1 MPAVLIQPMIVVADD
16 FGKGNWFSS
25 DGVEAHK
32 MGTSSVIAIAN
43 EEGFLLSNASSDSSK
58 DIDAAYEL
66 CTRYEENKP
75 LFCNKP
81 VTVWIVY
88 EQGNE
93 RGSSIRGIMRGIQP
107 APARIV
113 EQKYYGES
121 FMNYPTD
128 EGALFR
134 LELVGRTLRAT
145 MCRQDGHGS
154 PVAVT
159 DNGPTLVHGQ

>member
-1 MPAVLIQPMIVVADD
+1 MIVVADN

-25 DGVEAHK
+25 NGVEAHK
-32 MGTSSVIAIAN
+32 LGTSSVIAIAN
-43 EEGFLLSNASSDSSK
+43 EDAFLLSNASSAWSK
-58 DIDAAYEL
+58 DIDAAREL

-88 EQGNE
+88 EQGN
-93 RGSSIRGIMRGIQP
+93 GGGPSIWGIMQGIQP
-107 APARIV
+107 APRII

-145 MCRQDGHGS
+145 MRRQDGHGS

>member
-1 MPAVLIQPMIVVADD
+1 MPGALIQPMIVAADN
-16 FGKGNWFSS
+16 FGKDNWFRVH
-25 DGVEAHK
+25 GVEAHK

-43 EEGFLLSNASSDSSK
+43 EEGFLLSNASSDWSK
-58 DIDAAYEL
+58 DIDAANEL

-88 EQGNE
+88 EQGNG
-93 RGSSIRGIMRGIQP
+93 RGSSVEGIMWGIQP
-107 APARIV
+107 ARIV
-113 EQKYYGES
+113 AQKYLGES
-121 FMNYPTD
+121 FMNRPTD

-145 MCRQDGHGS
+145 MRRQDGHGS

-159 DNGPTLVHGQ
+159 GNGTILEPGR